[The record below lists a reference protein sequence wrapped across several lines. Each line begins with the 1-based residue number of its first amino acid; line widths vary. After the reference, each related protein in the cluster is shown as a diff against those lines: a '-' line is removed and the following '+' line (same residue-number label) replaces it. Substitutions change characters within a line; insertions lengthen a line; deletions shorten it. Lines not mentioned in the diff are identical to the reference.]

1 MTHGSTSYK
10 VLITDALVT
19 YFSG

>member
-10 VLITDALVT
+10 VLITDGLVT